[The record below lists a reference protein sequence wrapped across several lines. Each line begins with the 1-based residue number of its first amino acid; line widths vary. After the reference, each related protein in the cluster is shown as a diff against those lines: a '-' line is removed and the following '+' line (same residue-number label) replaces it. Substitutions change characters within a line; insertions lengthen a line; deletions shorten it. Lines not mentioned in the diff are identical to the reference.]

1 VKVATL
7 SHRPYPGSAIA
18 LQPELLPGETL
29 LWSGQPQLG
38 VLFHAS
44 DWIAVPFSLFWGGF
58 AILWELSAIGYWGN
72 PRVAHPALDVY
83 ALWGIPFVLV
93 GQYLI
98 WGRFLYIAWRKSRTH
113 YGVTNK
119 RVMVL
124 STALSRKITDAYFR
138 NLTSI
143 SLALRPNGIGTIEFA
158 PEPATQSGWNL
169 RSNRRQGFQMYLDL
183 SRLAFLDIAEARGI
197 YQIVQA
203 QREQSNNAK

>member
-1 VKVATL
+1 MATL
-7 SHRPYPGSAIA
+7 STRAYPGGAIA

-38 VLFHAS
+38 VIFHAS
-44 DWIAVPFSLFWGGF
+44 DWIAIPFSLFWGGF

-72 PRVAHPALDVY
+72 PRATGPALDAF

-98 WGRFLYIAWRKSRTH
+98 WGRFLYTAWRKSRTH

-119 RVMVL
+119 RVLVL
-124 STALSRKITDAYFR
+124 STGLSRKITDAYFR
-138 NLTSI
+138 NLTSV

-158 PEPATQSGWNL
+158 PEQVPQFGLNL
-169 RSNRRQGFQMYLDL
+169 RSSRRQGFQMYLDL
-183 SRLAFLDIAEARGI
+183 SRLAFFDIAEARGV

-203 QREQSNNAK
+203 QRDESNKAQ